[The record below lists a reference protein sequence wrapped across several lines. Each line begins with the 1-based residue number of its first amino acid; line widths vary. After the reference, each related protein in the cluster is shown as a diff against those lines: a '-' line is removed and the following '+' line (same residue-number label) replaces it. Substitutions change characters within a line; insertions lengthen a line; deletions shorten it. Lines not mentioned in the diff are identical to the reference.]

1 MDSELLCW
9 LPTPAATLTPRLPLP
24 PLTEPFRLA
33 VLVTGF
39 AQPVGVSTCQD
50 TVLLKSKELDSLKL
64 CDLSFDSLPA
74 APYHELPDALPDAL
88 LDLLFELLFDLS
100 IDALSDASISA
111 SKFALLLLW

>member
-1 MDSELLCW
+1 MQVLQPDAMDSELLCW

-24 PLTEPFRLA
+24 PFTEPFRLA

-64 CDLSFDSLPA
+64 CDLSCDSLPEA
-74 APYHELPDALPDAL
+74 ASDALPDASRDAL
-88 LDLLFELLFDLS
+88 LD
-100 IDALSDASISA
+100 ALC
-111 SKFALLLLW
+111 